1 VVVVEVLLLRVLVL
15 LAGLLAVLAVLVGP
29 GEARVWSVWTR
40 NQVKFNLNLL
50 CGNYNRVYVQ
60 IENFPVYIYKM
71 NGGRR
76 PTRDKGRKPTQP
88 RRGKHPHF
96 K

>member
-1 VVVVEVLLLRVLVL
+1 MVVVEVLLLRVLVL

-50 CGNYNRVYVQ
+50 CGNYNNNRVYVQ
-60 IENFPVYIYKM
+60 NENFPVF
-71 NGGRR
+71 R
-76 PTRDKGRKPTQP
+76 
-88 RRGKHPHF
+88 F
-96 K
+96 LLFF